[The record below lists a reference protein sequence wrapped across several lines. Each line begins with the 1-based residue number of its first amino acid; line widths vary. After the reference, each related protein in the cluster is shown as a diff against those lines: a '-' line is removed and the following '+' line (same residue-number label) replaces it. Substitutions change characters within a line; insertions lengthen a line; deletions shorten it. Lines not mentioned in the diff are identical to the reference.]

1 MMRVRFTEKAEA
13 DLEEIADY
21 IAADD
26 PDIAVEF
33 AMDIREACV
42 GLAEYPL
49 RYPKTPSGVDLL
61 LRRRPFRSYLIFY
74 RVMDETVM
82 ISRIV
87 HAARDFEKL
96 EFPED

>member
-1 MMRVRFTEKAEA
+1 MRVRFTDTAEA

-26 PDIAVEF
+26 PDVAVEF
-33 AMDIREACV
+33 AMDIREACL

-49 RYPKTPSGVDLL
+49 RYPRTPSGVDPL
-61 LRRRPFRSYLIFY
+61 LRRRPFGSYLIFY
-74 RVMDETVM
+74 RVADETVM

-87 HAARDFEKL
+87 HAARDFERL
-96 EFPED
+96 AFPED